1 MFLILIFQQFE
12 RQSSYAYQPEISNV
26 MASIT
31 IGWLNKIDMCISMS
45 FTTTSR
51 KRDYKVEH
59 EVWYFLD

>member
-31 IGWLNKIDMCISMS
+31 IGWLNKIDISVMS
-45 FTTTSR
+45 F
-51 KRDYKVEH
+51 KY
-59 EVWYFLD
+59 YFEIERL

>member
-31 IGWLNKIDMCISMS
+31 IGRLNKIDISVYQCPLQLL
-45 FTTTSR
+45 
-51 KRDYKVEH
+51 RDREIIRSNTRS
-59 EVWYFLD
+59 DIS